1 MEFSLVH
8 YLEELV
14 AQLELERG
22 RLARNRPG
30 PEGTSSQSND
40 IQPDQSLFSVETESE
55 DHLKSAYKLAAI
67 TAKESALAC
76 SLWNRPRHVLPYHK
90 AFFMNAELPF
100 PLAFGS
106 HRTIDVPNPS
116 NGSSFTQLPD
126 EVADKLMAVYLNRIS
141 PQYPI
146 FSRED
151 VDDIFQR
158 FKLSAN
164 DPQMVT
170 PDERFIIWIIMAIAV
185 LSSTADDYRKLA
197 SVAESLRRNAF
208 SHFEFGLRSNHGTTT
223 TIRQLLLLLQYG
235 FLLPSST
242 NLWQVA
248 GDAMR
253 IAVGLG
259 LHEDT
264 PAESG
269 FDEETAHS
277 RKKLFWTVSEFLIA
291 HLVTLLIHFIRSS
304 TLLKDQS
311 PSRPTVL
318 TPLPGTK
325 FTRLFLILKTF
336 RVHQTRQLGR
346 HRISDSS
353 IAWNFFEYSR
363 KYAR

>member
-1 MEFSLVH
+1 V
-8 YLEELV
+8 
-14 AQLELERG
+14 
-22 RLARNRPG
+22 
-30 PEGTSSQSND
+30 PEGTISQCND
-40 IQPDQSLFSVETESE
+40 IQPDSSLFSVETESE
-55 DHLKSAYKLAAI
+55 DHFKIAYKLAAI
-67 TAKESALAC
+67 TAKESAPAC
-76 SLWNRPRHVLPYHK
+76 SLRNRPRHVLPYHK

-106 HRTIDVPNPS
+106 HRTIDVPNSS

-141 PQYPI
+141 SQYPI

-151 VDDIFQR
+151 VNDIFQR
-158 FKLSAN
+158 FKLSSS

-170 PDERFIIWIIMAIAV
+170 PDERFVIWIIMAIAV

-208 SHFEFGLRSNHGTTT
+208 NHFDLGLRTNHGTTT

-259 LHEDT
+259 LHQDT

-269 FDEETAHS
+269 FDEETVQS
-277 RKKLFWTVSEFLIA
+277 RKKLFWTVSDFLMA
-291 HLVTLLIHFIRSS
+291 H
-304 TLLKDQS
+304 
-311 PSRPTVL
+311 P
-318 TPLPGTK
+318 
-325 FTRLFLILKTF
+325 
-336 RVHQTRQLGR
+336 
-346 HRISDSS
+346 
-353 IAWNFFEYSR
+353 A
-363 KYAR
+363 

>member
-1 MEFSLVH
+1 LEFSLVY

-22 RLARNRPG
+22 RLTRNRPV
-30 PEGTSSQSND
+30 PEGTISQCND
-40 IQPDQSLFSVETESE
+40 IQPDSSLFSVETESE
-55 DHLKSAYKLAAI
+55 DHFKIAYKLAAI
-67 TAKESALAC
+67 TAKESAPAC
-76 SLWNRPRHVLPYHK
+76 SLRNRPRHVLPYHK

-106 HRTIDVPNPS
+106 HRTIDVPNSS

-141 PQYPI
+141 SQYPI

-151 VDDIFQR
+151 VNDIFQR
-158 FKLSAN
+158 FKLSSS

-170 PDERFIIWIIMAIAV
+170 PDERFVIWIIMAIAV

-208 SHFEFGLRSNHGTTT
+208 NHFDLGLRTNHGTTT

-259 LHEDT
+259 LHQDT

-269 FDEETAHS
+269 FDEETVQS
-277 RKKLFWTVSEFLIA
+277 RKKLFWTVSDFLMA
-291 HLVTLLIHFIRSS
+291 H
-304 TLLKDQS
+304 
-311 PSRPTVL
+311 P
-318 TPLPGTK
+318 
-325 FTRLFLILKTF
+325 
-336 RVHQTRQLGR
+336 
-346 HRISDSS
+346 
-353 IAWNFFEYSR
+353 A
-363 KYAR
+363 